1 EGSNFRNSDLGKI
14 IGQKIPMKKLAARAK
29 LLIFFKGAVI
39 RWNSFPATEE
49 GPGGMIGTRWAK
61 MRFGGTNGRVAEE
74 LPLLETAV
82 VKKTNR
88 AATSGYLQSDW
99 IKPVAARQ
107 GATPQCGAGLVA
119 DRSNYS
125 AKITHL

>member
-1 EGSNFRNSDLGKI
+1 MEVEIEGCDSYLKRIWKGRDDDDAMREEEETMGFGLDSLNCIATFR
-14 IGQKIPMKKLAARAK
+14 A
-29 LLIFFKGAVI
+29 
-39 RWNSFPATEE
+39 